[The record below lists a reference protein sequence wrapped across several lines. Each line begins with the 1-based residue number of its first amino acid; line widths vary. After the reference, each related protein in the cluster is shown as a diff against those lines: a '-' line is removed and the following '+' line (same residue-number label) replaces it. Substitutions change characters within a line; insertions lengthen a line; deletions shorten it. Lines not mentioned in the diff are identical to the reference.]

1 MEAEVKYWL
10 EEHNGPKP
18 DGINNEYELY
28 TWRVVAKYYSVL
40 ESYNSRCQTLLK
52 LAKKY
57 LATPISSVYSER
69 LFSEMGQVYE
79 VRAEGGYFIRM
90 NGLGK
95 EFRLVYKLKFLQSW

>member
-10 EEHNGPKP
+10 EEHKGPALDYFNRP
-18 DGINNEYELY
+18 YELY
-28 TWRVVAKYYSVL
+28 TWRVVADCYSLL

-79 VRAEGGYFIRM
+79 VMKDICI
-90 NGLGK
+90 
-95 EFRLVYKLKFLQSW
+95 LVQTEMTTKMIK

>member
-10 EEHNGPKP
+10 DEHKGPALDYFNRP
-18 DGINNEYELY
+18 YELY
-28 TWRVVAKYYSVL
+28 TWRVVADCYSLL

-95 EFRLVYKLKFLQSW
+95 EFRLVYKLKFLQS

>member
-1 MEAEVKYWL
+1 MKTWL
-10 EEHNGPKP
+10 NQEEDIIEH
-18 DGINNEYELY
+18 DYEF
-28 TWRVVAKYYSVL
+28 
-40 ESYNSRCQTLLK
+40 YNWQHVTNTFYQLQRFAQCPNITK
-52 LAKKY
+52 LARRY

-95 EFRLVYKLKFLQSW
+95 EFRLVYKLKFLQS